1 MELAPAALATSSWNG
16 AVAAGST
23 TLAALAL
30 AALYFLYAAWLSP
43 ALTRRR
49 LQRAG
54 FGGPAPSFPL
64 GNLPE
69 IAATLAAAPSTS
81 ALAPAPG
88 AISSDIHG
96 GVFPYFARWRGA
108 FGKVF
113 VYWLGTEP
121 FLYVADPE
129 FLKRATA
136 GAMGRLW
143 GKPDVFRRDRKPMFG
158 RGLVMAEGEEW
169 ARHRHVIAPAF
180 SATNLNDMIGLMEE
194 ATAKMLGEW
203 GEAVAAAGRSAG
215 AVVDVER
222 GVVRNAAEI
231 IARASFGIEE
241 EGGARV
247 FEKLQAMQSML
258 FRSNRLVGVPLAKL
272 LHVRKTYEAWRLG
285 REIDALLLDI
295 INARR
300 RSRAGQKRK
309 DLLSLL
315 LAAGDEGGKK
325 RLMTSRELVDECKTF
340 FFGGH
345 ETTALA
351 VSWTLLMLAAHP
363 EWQRALRDEL
373 REVTGDGPLD
383 ATALSK
389 LTKMGWVL
397 SEVLRLYPPSPNVQR
412 QALHDVTMYDDDD
425 AAKDGAPPV
434 VIPKGTNMWIDVVA
448 MHHDEA
454 LWGPD
459 ANEFRPER
467 FAAGAQGGCRH
478 RMGYLPF
485 GFGGRICVGRN
496 LTGMEYRVVLA
507 MVLRRFELSVAPEYR
522 HAPRIMLSLR
532 PSDGIQLLLTPL
544 AASCANASLK
554 H

>member
-1 MELAPAALATSSWNG
+1 MELAAALLVTTHGALAAAVVLALATF
-16 AVAAGST
+16 
-23 TLAALAL
+23 
-30 AALYFLYAAWLSP
+30 LYFLYAAWLAPS
-43 ALTRRR
+43 ATRRR
-49 LQRAG
+49 LRGSG

-69 IAATLAAAPSTS
+69 IAASLAESNGTL
-81 ALAPAPG
+81 PAG
-88 AISSDIHG
+88 AGVTSDIHG
-96 GVFPYFARWRGA
+96 AVFPYFARWRAA

-113 VYWLGTEP
+113 VYWLGAEP

-129 FLKRATA
+129 FLKSATA

-143 GKPDVFRRDRKPMFG
+143 GKPDVFRRDRMPMFG
-158 RGLVMAEGEEW
+158 RGLVMAEGDDW
-169 ARHRHVIAPAF
+169 ARHRHIIAPAF
-180 SATNLNDMIGLMEE
+180 SATNLNDMIGIMEE
-194 ATAKMLGEW
+194 TTAKMLGDW
-203 GEAVAAAGRSAG
+203 SQAVAAAGRSAG

-231 IARASFGIEE
+231 IARASFGIGD
-241 EGGARV
+241 EGGAKV
-247 FEKLQAMQSML
+247 FEKLQAMQTML
-258 FRSNRLVGVPLAKL
+258 FRSNRLVGVPLARL
-272 LHVRKTYEAWRLG
+272 LHLRKTYDAWKLG

-295 INARR
+295 IDSRR
-300 RSRAGQKRK
+300 GRQHDAGGQEKKNK

-315 LAAGDEGGKK
+315 LAGNDEAGEAAGKK

-373 REVTGDGPLD
+373 REVTADGPLD
-383 ATALSK
+383 AAALSK

-412 QALHDVTMYDDDD
+412 QALHDV
-425 AAKDGAPPV
+425 AVDGAGTT
-434 VIPKGTNMWIDVVA
+434 IPRGTNMWVDVVA

-496 LTGMEYRVVLA
+496 LTGMEYRVVVA
-507 MVLRRFELSVAPEYR
+507 MVLRRFQLAVAPEYR
-522 HAPRIMLSLR
+522 HAPRVMLSLR
-532 PSDGIQLLLTPL
+532 PSDGVQLLLTPL
-544 AASCANASLK
+544 QQHTK
-554 H
+554 